1 MKGIDISYKGII
13 RVALP
18 ISLGSFVQFLVV
30 LTDNYFLS
38 RIGIKEG
45 APELGMNAMN
55 GAGNSALIY
64 VTLLMFVIGL
74 SSGAQILVARRNGEK
89 EYAVAGQ
96 FFANSLWI
104 CIGLGVVLFL
114 MLRWIT
120 GNALEPFLESAAVLD
135 NMQRFLNIRMLGML
149 FYPIT
154 LIIMAFYAGI
164 ARTKLLLYATLLT
177 AIINIILDWVLI
189 FGNAGAPVMGLEGAA
204 VATVIAEATAFLFA
218 SVFLFADIKNKPYK
232 LWNAISKFTFTYTRR
247 ITTVSLPII
256 GQQVVALSTWT
267 VFFFLVENL
276 GEKSLQ
282 ASHVVRSMYLLT
294 FVSVMGIGQATK
306 TYVSSLIAEQRQSD
320 LRSCLKRLTVINI
333 CGVLI
338 LTHGMWLYPGFIADQ
353 FTDDPEVLFLAT
365 KSLLIVIP
373 AMFLAAF
380 SSVFLN
386 AIEGSGRTLIAFF
399 IEIAAITLYL
409 SLTYLLT
416 TVYQRPVY
424 VVWMNDYLY
433 FGIIALAGGL
443 YLKFG
448 RWKHVSI

>member
-38 RIGIKEG
+38 RIGITEG
-45 APELGMNAMN
+45 SPELGMNAMN

-64 VTLLMFVIGL
+64 ITLLMFAIGL
-74 SSGAQILVARRNGEK
+74 SSGAQVLIARRNGEK
-89 EYAVAGQ
+89 KYAVAGQ

-104 CIGLGVVLFL
+104 CIGLGTVLFIG
-114 MLRWIT
+114 LRWIT
-120 GNALEPFLESAAVLD
+120 ANALDPLLESDAVLE

-164 ARTKLLLYATLLT
+164 ARTKLLMYTTVLT
-177 AIINIILDWVLI
+177 AIINIILDWILI
-189 FGNAGAPVMGLEGAA
+189 FGKAGAPVMGLEGAA
-204 VATVIAEATAFLFA
+204 IATVIAEAAAFIFA
-218 SVFLFADIKNKPYK
+218 TIFIFADRKNKPYQI
-232 LWNAISKFTFTYTRR
+232 WNAIRSFTFNYTRR
-247 ITTVSLPII
+247 IAKVSVPIV
-256 GQQVVALSTWT
+256 GQQVIALSTWT
-267 VFFFLVENL
+267 VFFFMVENL

-282 ASHVVRSMYLLT
+282 ASHVVRCMYLLI
-294 FVSVMGIGQATK
+294 FVSVMGVGQATK
-306 TYVSSLIAEQRQSD
+306 TYVSSLIAEERQRD
-320 LRSCLKRLTVINI
+320 LRTCLKRLIIINLS
-333 CGVLI
+333 GVLI

-353 FTDDPEVLFLAT
+353 FTDDAEVLMLAT

-373 AMFLAAF
+373 AMLLAAI

-386 AIEGSGRTLIAFF
+386 AVEGSGRTPIALI
-399 IEIAAITLYL
+399 IEIIAITLYL
-409 SLTYLLT
+409 FFTYLLT
-416 TVYQRPVY
+416 SVFQQPVY
-424 VVWMNDYLY
+424 LVWMNDYLY
-433 FGIIALAGGL
+433 FGIIALMGGL

-448 RWKHVSI
+448 RWKNVKI